1 MTAEEMKLLET
12 LANEIK
18 ELNRIL
24 TISVAVKYAE
34 IVNSGN
40 PLKPSAT
47 SIRGRVIDGLALVKE
62 LKGEVC
68 TAS

>member
-1 MTAEEMKLLET
+1 MTTEELKLLEN
-12 LANEIK
+12 LMNEIQ

-34 IVNSGN
+34 IMKSGN
-40 PLKPSAT
+40 PLKPSAI

-62 LKGEVC
+62 LKGEV
-68 TAS
+68 

>member
-1 MTAEEMKLLET
+1 MTAEELKLLET

-24 TISVAVKYAE
+24 TISVADKYAE
-34 IVNSGN
+34 IVTSGN

>member
-1 MTAEEMKLLET
+1 MTAEELKLLET
-12 LANEIK
+12 LTNEIQ

-34 IVNSGN
+34 FVKSGN

-47 SIRGRVIDGLALVKE
+47 IIRGRVIDGLALVKE

>member
-1 MTAEEMKLLET
+1 MTAEELKLLET

-34 IVNSGN
+34 IMNSGN
-40 PLKPSAT
+40 TQKPSAT
-47 SIRGRVIDGLALVKE
+47 SVRGRVIDGLALVKE
-62 LKGEVC
+62 LKGEV
-68 TAS
+68 

>member
-1 MTAEEMKLLET
+1 MTAEELKLLET

-34 IVNSGN
+34 IMNSGN
-40 PLKPSAT
+40 TQKPSAT
-47 SIRGRVIDGLALVKE
+47 SVRGQVIDGLALVKE